1 MNIKYPKKSLGQ
13 NFLNNKNIIDIIVNS
28 GDIKKNDTILEVGP
42 GTGNLTEKI
51 LSKNPKKI
59 FAIEKDKYLTKKLN
73 EKFKGKIILI
83 NEDILKIDEKKYSDN
98 PMIVFGNLPYNIST
112 QILVKWIRY
121 NNLNNIFK
129 RFILMFQKEVAE
141 RITAET
147 DSKNYRRLAVLAS
160 CKLKIEKI
168 TDVSPESFYP
178 VPKVKSTVLLI
189 KPKKEY
195 FNLENPKNLEHITN
209 IFFNQRRKMIKKP
222 LNIIFKNVNE
232 ISKKLNININDR
244 PQNLSSLKYFE
255 ICKELENLN
264 S

>member
-13 NFLNNKNIIDIIVNS
+13 NFLKDKNIIDIIVET
-28 GDIKKNDTILEVGP
+28 GDINTDDIILEVGP

-51 LSKNPKKI
+51 ITKNPKKI
-59 FAIEKDKYLTKKLN
+59 FTVEKDIFLANKLN
-73 EKFKGKIILI
+73 EKFKEKINLI
-83 NEDILKIDEKKYSDN
+83 NDDILKVDEKKYSND

-112 QILVKWIRY
+112 QILIKWIRY
-121 NNLNNIFK
+121 NDLSNTFK
-129 RFILMFQKEVAE
+129 KFILMFQKEVAE
-141 RITAET
+141 RIIAKTN
-147 DSKNYRRLAVLAS
+147 SKNYGRLAVLS
-160 CKLKIEKI
+160 SWKLKIEKI
-168 TDVSPESFYP
+168 IDVSPKSFYP

-189 KPKKEY
+189 EPKKEY
-195 FNLENPKNLEHITN
+195 FNLKNPKNLEHITN

-232 ISKKLNININDR
+232 ISKKLDININDR

-255 ICKELENLN
+255 ICKEFENLN